1 MRIMSDRQKEKLA
14 ISARLGSVARDA
26 RKRAELTQ
34 EDVAERLGVA
44 SEVYGRM
51 ERGIIMPSVPTL
63 RKICRTLGVSAS
75 ELLGLEVAELPA
87 SSVSPQ
93 TWEEDPPEL
102 RRLLRRLRTMDKAQL
117 AAIRTV
123 ASVMQTQNPERVSRK
138 PNQRRSKSAK
148 RVPHGK

>member
-1 MRIMSDRQKEKLA
+1 MSDRQKEKLA
-14 ISARLGSVARDA
+14 ISARLGSVAKDA
-26 RKRAELTQ
+26 RKRADLTQ
-34 EDVAERLGVA
+34 EDVAERLGIA

-51 ERGIIMPSVPTL
+51 ERGIVMPSVPTL

-75 ELLGLEVAELPA
+75 ELLGLEVAELPV

-93 TWEEDPPEL
+93 TREENPPEF

-138 PNQRRSKSAK
+138 PNQPRSKSTK
-148 RVPHGK
+148 RAPHGK

>member
-14 ISARLGSVARDA
+14 ISARLGSVAKDA

-34 EDVAERLGVA
+34 EDVAERLGIA

-51 ERGIIMPSVPTL
+51 ERGIVMPSVPTL

-75 ELLGLEVAELPA
+75 ELLGLEVAELPV
-87 SSVSPQ
+87 SLVSPQ
-93 TWEEDPPEL
+93 TRVEDPPEL

-117 AAIRTV
+117 AAIRSV
-123 ASVMQTQNPERVSRK
+123 ASVMQTQDTERVSRK
-138 PNQRRSKSAK
+138 PNQRRSKSDK
-148 RVPHGK
+148 RAPHGK

>member
-26 RKRAELTQ
+26 RKRAALTQ

-75 ELLGLEVAELPA
+75 ELLGLEVAELPV
-87 SSVSPQ
+87 SSGSPQ
-93 TWEEDPPEL
+93 TREEDPPEL

-148 RVPHGK
+148 RAPHGK

>member
-1 MRIMSDRQKEKLA
+1 MSDRQKEKLA

-34 EDVAERLGVA
+34 EDVAERLGIA

-51 ERGIIMPSVPTL
+51 ERGIVMPSVPTL

-75 ELLGLEVAELPA
+75 ELLGLEVADLPV

-93 TWEEDPPEL
+93 TREEDPPEF
-102 RRLLRRLRTMDKAQL
+102 RRLLRRLRMMDKAQL
-117 AAIRTV
+117 AAIRSV
-123 ASVMQTQNPERVSRK
+123 ASVMQTQDTERVSRK
-138 PNQRRSKSAK
+138 PNQRGSKSGRRA
-148 RVPHGK
+148 PLW